1 MRTDRPRA
9 GSRNWHVGDT
19 LSGGIGANGAN
30 FQGET
35 CPRNGVIFAAGEC
48 SCGWALTRES

>member
-19 LSGGIGANGAN
+19 LSGGIGA
-30 FQGET
+30 
-35 CPRNGVIFAAGEC
+35 
-48 SCGWALTRES
+48 TRGNVPEERRYIRSG